1 MTPEEID
8 EAARKLIEEANRES
22 AAAKEEYTRGC
33 VKETNAAAARR
44 LARSGILTDILAR
57 LKKEYDALADKIQRE
72 LDESLDALYA
82 EGETGE
88 GGSGGED
95 TPYEVDYSL
104 PMRERYI
111 TVKNYY
117 LSYDDPQAA
126 LDDFLEDEVAK
137 DYLGTYYS
145 FLQEL
150 LATMT

>member
-22 AAAKEEYTRGC
+22 AAAKEEDTRGC

-44 LARSGILTDILAR
+44 LARSSILTDILAR

-88 GGSGGED
+88 GGSGG
-95 TPYEVDYSL
+95 
-104 PMRERYI
+104 
-111 TVKNYY
+111 
-117 LSYDDPQAA
+117 
-126 LDDFLEDEVAK
+126 
-137 DYLGTYYS
+137 
-145 FLQEL
+145 
-150 LATMT
+150 

>member
-44 LARSGILTDILAR
+44 LARSSILTDILAR

-95 TPYEVDYSL
+95 APYEVDYSL
-104 PMRERYI
+104 PMRERY
-111 TVKNYY
+111 V
-117 LSYDDPQAA
+117 PFPR
-126 LDDFLEDEVAK
+126 FLNSLRPKGERSFVSPKRRCIAI
-137 DYLGTYYS
+137 GTS
-145 FLQEL
+145 P
-150 LATMT
+150 